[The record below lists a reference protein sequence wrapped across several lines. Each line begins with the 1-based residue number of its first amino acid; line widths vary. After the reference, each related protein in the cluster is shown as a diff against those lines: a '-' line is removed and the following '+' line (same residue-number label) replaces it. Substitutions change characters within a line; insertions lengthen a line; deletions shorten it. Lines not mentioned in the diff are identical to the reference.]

1 MPKTKNRS
9 SAAFKSV
16 VSLICGAVALIPLW
30 FWLLCY
36 AVLSPDGFWQK
47 LVVYGVGLYYLG
59 VIQFVLLVIFI
70 VVALYII
77 VDRPW

>member
-1 MPKTKNRS
+1 MPKPKNRS
-9 SAAFKSV
+9 SIVFKT
-16 VSLICGAVALIPLW
+16 LAILACGAVVLIPFW

-47 LVVYGVGLYYLG
+47 LVVYGVGLYFFG
-59 VIQFVLLVIFI
+59 VVQFVLLVAFI
-70 VVALYII
+70 VVAIYIM

>member
-1 MPKTKNRS
+1 MPKNTSRW
-9 SAAFKSV
+9 SAFWKTLAILV
-16 VSLICGAVALIPLW
+16 CGAVALIPFW

-47 LVVYGVGLYYLG
+47 LVVYGVGLYFLG